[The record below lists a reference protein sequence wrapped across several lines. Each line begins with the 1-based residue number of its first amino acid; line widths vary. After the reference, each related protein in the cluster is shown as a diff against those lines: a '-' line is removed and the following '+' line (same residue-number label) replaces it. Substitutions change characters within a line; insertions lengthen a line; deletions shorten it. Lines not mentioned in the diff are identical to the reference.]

1 MSIFLRI
8 SENFSGGTLANLSCW
23 PDNEIVKRFFFF
35 SQQMAKTIVVTD
47 KNQGSLFSYSFVFPF
62 KHSTTFSVHN
72 G

>member
-23 PDNEIVKRFFFF
+23 PDNEIVKRFFF
-35 SQQMAKTIVVTD
+35 SIVVTD